1 MTMHPTRL
9 PERRRGFTL
18 VELLVAIS
26 ILAIVAVLGWRGL
39 DGIVRA
45 RAALTEQMETTRGMQ
60 LAFAQMQSDCEHI
73 ALRDV
78 IDQRPYLLAGPGR
91 FTLVREVFADN
102 QPSRLQVVAYRIVD
116 GTLVRRESAATRDMA
131 QLDALW
137 QSEVSDTD
145 TSGAV
150 VLQSGV
156 AGMQISTWQNNA
168 WHQAGTG
175 IDDTSNTNNGGA
187 PAGNTAAAVAAAAAA
202 AAAAKNGNPTA
213 MAAAAAA
220 AADPS
225 GLLVALQARGQQ
237 VAMTKSFLLGGT

>member
-1 MTMHPTRL
+1 MKPMH
-9 PERRRGFTL
+9 RRRMRGFTL

-39 DGIVRA
+39 DGIVRS
-45 RAALTEQMETTRGMQ
+45 RMALTAQMETTRGMQ

-78 IDQRPYLLAGPGR
+78 MDQRPYLLAGTNR
-91 FTLVREVFADN
+91 FTVVREVFTEN
-102 QPSRLQVVAYRIVD
+102 QPARLQVVAYRIID
-116 GTLVRRESAATRDMA
+116 GVLVRRESIPTHDML

-137 QSEVSDTD
+137 QAQISDTD

-150 VLQSGV
+150 ALLPGV

-175 IDDTSNTNNGGA
+175 TDNGMNANANANNNGSGGLGTSIAGA
-187 PAGNTAAAVAAAAAA
+187 TPPGQSAQPVQVASD
-202 AAAAKNGNPTA
+202 PTA
-213 MAAAAAA
+213 LM
-220 AADPS
+220 
-225 GLLVALQARGQQ
+225 VALQGQAQ
-237 VAMTKSFLLGGT
+237 KVPMTKSFLLGGI

>member
-1 MTMHPTRL
+1 MKPMH
-9 PERRRGFTL
+9 RRRMHGFTL

-39 DGIVRA
+39 DGIVRS
-45 RAALTEQMETTRGMQ
+45 RMALTAQMETTRGMQ

-78 IDQRPYLLAGPGR
+78 MDQRPYLLAGTNR
-91 FTLVREVFADN
+91 FTVVREVFTEN
-102 QPSRLQVVAYRIVD
+102 QPARLQVVAYRIID
-116 GTLVRRESAATRDMA
+116 GVLVRRESIPTHDML

-137 QSEVSDTD
+137 QAQISDTD

-150 VLQSGV
+150 ALLPGV

-175 IDDTSNTNNGGA
+175 TDNGMNANANANNNGSGGLGTSIAGA
-187 PAGNTAAAVAAAAAA
+187 TPPGQSAQPVQVASD
-202 AAAAKNGNPTA
+202 PTA
-213 MAAAAAA
+213 LM
-220 AADPS
+220 
-225 GLLVALQARGQQ
+225 VALQGQAQ
-237 VAMTKSFLLGGT
+237 KVPMTKSFLLGGI